1 MLTLLSKGKSRITT
15 NPTLGKKTQTSA
27 VSLFRAAAATME
39 LGTSTWKVR
48 ITLLSRSP
56 SLTKKVATSIPRLGV
71 IKRMNS
77 ITTIM
82 ASKKMKR
89 RKRNL
94 KIAMAIKK
102 NKNP

>member
-1 MLTLLSKGKSRITT
+1 MF
-15 NPTLGKKTQTSA
+15 Q
-27 VSLFRAAAATME
+27 AAAATME

-56 SLTKKVATSIPRLGV
+56 SPTEMVATSIPRLRV
-71 IKRMNS
+71 IKRVNS

-82 ASKKMKR
+82 ASKKTKR